1 MQINN
6 LGSNLILFFK
16 RQNKE
21 IQSCLNVTR
30 MLVFLL
36 DNITFP
42 LLNLLLS
49 LLSVL
54 TQLMVWK
61 CERMCICLLENAS
74 EKEMKIRSCCW
85 GVCTA
90 FTTRSGGMLSIESR
104 VYIAV
109 TNCASLNTICVFKYH
124 RSLTWHNHNPSS
136 LNWMIEINLTCVC
149 WRECLRFGLPAWHY
163 DYGSNLHCSFFS
175 KTRVKSAL

>member
-21 IQSCLNVTR
+21 IQSCLNVTS

-54 TQLMVWK
+54 TQLMV
-61 CERMCICLLENAS
+61 
-74 EKEMKIRSCCW
+74 
-85 GVCTA
+85 
-90 FTTRSGGMLSIESR
+90 
-104 VYIAV
+104 
-109 TNCASLNTICVFKYH
+109 
-124 RSLTWHNHNPSS
+124 
-136 LNWMIEINLTCVC
+136 
-149 WRECLRFGLPAWHY
+149 
-163 DYGSNLHCSFFS
+163 
-175 KTRVKSAL
+175 